1 MPVEQCS
8 VNHRIN
14 SFNLNSHLHNK
25 RNSQPEPASS
35 SASHSKDAT
44 CSQEKEDEPATKK
57 RKTYKFQTTWLKEF
71 GEWLE
76 WDPEKQ
82 LMNLLHLAEI
92 MLVIPI
98 SSAQCERGFSAQ
110 KRIKSDVRSSL
121 HVSTTEDLIRISM
134 EGPELEKFDPAP
146 PVVKWFNCG
155 QRSRRPISYREWP
168 AELISVTECLD

>member
-1 MPVEQCS
+1 MS
-8 VNHRIN
+8 L
-14 SFNLNSHLHNK
+14 F
-25 RNSQPEPASS
+25 
-35 SASHSKDAT
+35 DAFELYGHWAVKLYVLY
-44 CSQEKEDEPATKK
+44 CIFSLQ
-57 RKTYKFQTTWLKEF
+57 
-71 GEWLE
+71 
-76 WDPEKQ
+76 
-82 LMNLLHLAEI
+82 NLLHLAEI

-155 QRSRRPISYREWP
+155 QRSRRPISYRE
-168 AELISVTECLD
+168 